1 MYTDP
6 QTIEAKALS
15 RILTGTSVGAFASG
29 DNKYRLTV
37 DPRSTAKRR
46 RNAARYYVT
55 KPVSYDGVTVEE
67 QFMVSLT
74 IDRPFTGI
82 TDADIL
88 ASAKGL
94 VAWLSASSDAALIKL
109 IAGEN

>member
-1 MYTDP
+1 MYADP
-6 QTIEAKALS
+6 QTIASKPLT
-15 RILTGTSVGAFASG
+15 RILTGTSVGSFASE
-29 DNKYRLTV
+29 DNKDRLTI

-46 RNAARYYVT
+46 RNAARYFVT

-82 TDADIL
+82 TDAEVL
-88 ASAKGL
+88 ASAKAL
-94 VAWLSASSDAALIKL
+94 VAWLSASTDAALIKL

>member
-1 MYTDP
+1 MYADP
-6 QTIEAKALS
+6 QTIATKPLG
-15 RILTGTSVGAFASG
+15 RVLTGTSVGTFVAS
-29 DNKYRLTV
+29 DSSDRLTI

-55 KPVSYDGVTVEE
+55 KPVAYDGITVNE

-74 IDRPFTGI
+74 IDRPQTGI
-82 TDADIL
+82 SDADVL
-88 ASAKGL
+88 ASAKAL
-94 VAWLSASSDAALIKL
+94 VAWLSASTDAALIKL